1 MWTCIKLN
9 CPPLLLTFYAKGSLS
24 WIVAL
29 TIYERPCENKNS
41 KFNCTPST
49 KEMIFCTGL
58 FFLLWACRIL
68 IICKIWNTILSTLQ
82 LACAAKCLN
91 IWRRKKLSYLT
102 ILFANGILIILTILI
117 ILCLTGWFES
127 FGYYILLDLYW
138 TFPEDC
144 SSRLSGWRAK
154 DCPTQPF
161 CCKSLTVCHNHGAH
175 NIPKIFPWL

>member
-9 CPPLLLTFYAKGSLS
+9 CPPLLVTFYAKGSLS

-117 ILCLTGWFES
+117 ILCLTGWFGS
-127 FGYYILLDLYW
+127 FGYYMILYHNCYAGLFQRIAHPDYPDDLQNIVQ
-138 TFPEDC
+138 
-144 SSRLSGWRAK
+144 
-154 DCPTQPF
+154 PTQPF
-161 CCKSLTVCHNHGAH
+161 LLQKPDCLS
-175 NIPKIFPWL
+175 